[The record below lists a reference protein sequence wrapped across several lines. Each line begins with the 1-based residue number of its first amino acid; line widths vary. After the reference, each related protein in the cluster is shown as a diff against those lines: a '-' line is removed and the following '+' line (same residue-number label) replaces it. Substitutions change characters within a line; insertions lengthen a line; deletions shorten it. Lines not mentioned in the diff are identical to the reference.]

1 MNNTGN
7 KAEMVDETEGKA
19 QSSKQYLDKDDLRAM
34 VNANK
39 RLTDAQKTYENIGLQ
54 VRVLELEYN
63 ILLKDLQ
70 QKYGLSDSDRI
81 DNITGEILEPTE
93 TKGE

>member
-1 MNNTGN
+1 MS
-7 KAEMVDETEGKA
+7 ETTQTPKENVEDLE
-19 QSSKQYLDKDDLRAM
+19 SSPANKQYLDKDDLRAM

-70 QKYGLSDSDRI
+70 QKYGLSVSDRI